1 MEEHTIALFGEA
13 EKGEFQ
19 TAYFCRSLPDLADYL
34 GHPPE
39 DSRGLHFA
47 VQALMYQQSLIF
59 FRVAE
64 EGFSTQDYLLGL
76 RLLENETLIP
86 QLSAICMPGVGDA
99 DIIDVS
105 SSLCMQHRS
114 ILITTESDLYDYLT
128 DRPEEETDIQL

>member
-1 MEEHTIALFGEA
+1 MEQHTIALFGEA

-19 TAYFCRSLPDLADYL
+19 TAYFCRSLGDLSEYL

-47 VQALMYQQSLIF
+47 VQALMYQHSLIF
-59 FRVAE
+59 FRVLE
-64 EGFSTQDYLLGL
+64 EGYSTQDYLLGL
-76 RLLENETLIP
+76 RLLQNQTIIP

-105 SSLCMQHRS
+105 STLCAQHQG
-114 ILITTESDLYDYLT
+114 ILVTTEADLYDYLT
-128 DRPEEETDIQL
+128 HRPDD